1 MGKTKGKSESKKA
14 EKQVAEEVNDATKLQ
29 EEQATVAEE
38 TPETDKV
45 TEPATDLVACEEL
58 KKKYDEL
65 NDSHLRLMAEYDNY
79 RKRTLR
85 EKSELLK
92 SGTEGAL
99 VNLLPVIDD
108 IERAI
113 QNIRSAEIGRA
124 HV

>member
-45 TEPATDLVACEEL
+45 TEPATDLEAREEL

-65 NDSHLRLMAEYDNY
+65 NDSHLRLMAEYDTY

-85 EKSELLK
+85 
-92 SGTEGAL
+92 
-99 VNLLPVIDD
+99 
-108 IERAI
+108 
-113 QNIRSAEIGRA
+113 
-124 HV
+124 